1 MLIFIFT
8 RKNEELIQ
16 LINKSETDMNEL
28 TDENECLREQLGMDP
43 KKPVDIKEFQSKISS
58 KREEQ
63 RALNIVLQKEV
74 TKKYI
79 RNNYI
84 GLMEI

>member
-1 MLIFIFT
+1 
-8 RKNEELIQ
+8 
-16 LINKSETDMNEL
+16 MNEL

-43 KKPVDIKEFQSKISS
+43 KKPVDIKDFQSKISV

-74 TKKYI
+74 REKYI
-79 RNNYI
+79 TNSYPVWNSHFINKLFFAQVLFILLHFSYLGYI
-84 GLMEI
+84 